1 MNSFLIQVLTMWCMF
16 RISSTD
22 AFVAL
27 MIIQF
32 VAFSTA
38 QMRGYGATARVN
50 MVGMT
55 MTGATARSTRM
66 ASANGSKSGQTTTQT
81 STGGSFMQKPGG
93 NTTSSGEQTQ
103 GDDTPAAATRGLA
116 ENNEVAVV
124 VGSKRHVRPV

>member
-1 MNSFLIQVLTMWCMF
+1 MS
-16 RISSTD
+16 
-22 AFVAL
+22 L
-27 MIIQF
+27 MIMQF

-81 STGGSFMQKPGG
+81 STGTGGSFMGKPGG

-103 GDDTPAAATRGLA
+103 GDDTPPAATRGLSKSR
-116 ENNEVAVV
+116 EVAIV
-124 VGSKRHVRPV
+124 VGTSKQVTPV

>member
-1 MNSFLIQVLTMWCMF
+1 MVHVPNP
-16 RISSTD
+16 STD
-22 AFVAL
+22 AFMSL
-27 MIIQF
+27 MIMQF

-103 GDDTPAAATRGLA
+103 GDDTPPAATRGLSKSR
-116 ENNEVAVV
+116 EVAIV
-124 VGSKRHVRPV
+124 VGTSKQVTPV

>member
-1 MNSFLIQVLTMWCMF
+1 MS
-16 RISSTD
+16 
-22 AFVAL
+22 L
-27 MIIQF
+27 MIMQF

-66 ASANGSKSGQTTTQT
+66 ASANGSRSGQTTTQT
-81 STGGSFMQKPGG
+81 STGTGGSFMGKPGG

-103 GDDTPAAATRGLA
+103 GDTPPTATRGLA
-116 ENNEVAVV
+116 DNSKVAVV
-124 VGSKRHVRPV
+124 VGNKRQVHPI